1 MAERYLEYLRSVK
14 PKGPYCLMG
23 FCLGGLMAYEVARR
37 LTEAGEEVAFLGL
50 FNSVPEENATSSQ
63 SFGKRVMS
71 RFHKFAKLDVRNKM
85 D

>member
-1 MAERYLEYLRSVK
+1 
-14 PKGPYCLMG
+14 MG

-37 LTEAGEEVAFLGL
+37 LIEAGEEVAFLGL